1 MKTRAI
7 LIKPLY
13 TEKMAAQQEVLNKYA
28 FHVENHANK
37 IEIKKAVEIKFDVK
51 VKSVQTMNV
60 VGKIRQQMTKQG
72 RFSGRRPSW
81 KKAIVTLK
89 EDYKLELFDNA

>member
-13 TEKMAAQQEVLNKYA
+13 TEKMAIQQEALNKYA

-37 IEIKKAVEIKFDVK
+37 IEIKKAVEIKFEVK
-51 VKSVQTMNV
+51 VKNVQTMNV
-60 VGKIRQQMTKQG
+60 SGKMKQQMTKQG
-72 RFSGRRPSW
+72 RFEGRRPSW
-81 KKAIVTLK
+81 KKAIVTL
-89 EDYKLELFDNA
+89 EADYKLELFDNA